1 MSAGVWQQHRGK
13 GRGAAALEAARGVAA
28 AGKALEQPQT
38 LRRPTREEA
47 LAQYHGYCAQI
58 VNDLMR
64 QFGLRQDLRD
74 DMMAEAQIGLM
85 DALER
90 FEGQHGASFSTYAY
104 YRVRGA
110 VVDGLRQA
118 GVLRRKTRLQ
128 AALLSAQAAL
138 EEEDPAR
145 AELGAEAATKYV
157 EQRVAQLGAVWLV
170 AQSDE
175 DEQGQTEEQDGA
187 EAQVLD
193 RELRG
198 TVRKCL
204 SLMPDAER
212 EVLQAIYF
220 EGKVLQEIVQG
231 RDVSRSWAC
240 RLHAKALQ
248 RFQKLWEEF
257 GSSLV

>member
-1 MSAGVWQQHRGK
+1 MSAGLLHHRSK
-13 GRGAAALEAARGVAA
+13 GRGAAALEAARATSA
-28 AGKALEQPQT
+28 AGKSLEAPQP
-38 LRRPTREEA
+38 LRKPTREEV
-47 LAQYHGYCAQI
+47 LRQYHGYCLQI

-85 DALER
+85 DAIER
-90 FEGQHGASFSTYAY
+90 FEGQHGATFSTYAY

-138 EEEDPAR
+138 EEDDPAR

-248 RFQKLWEEF
+248 RFQKLWEEL
-257 GSSLV
+257 GSELS

>member
-1 MSAGVWQQHRGK
+1 MSAGLLQHRSK
-13 GRGAAALEAARGVAA
+13 GRGAAALEAARATSA
-28 AGKALEQPQT
+28 AGKALETPQT
-38 LRRPTREEA
+38 LRKPTREEV
-47 LAQYHGYCAQI
+47 LRQYHGFCLQI

-64 QFGLRQDLRD
+64 QFGLRHDLRD

-85 DALER
+85 DAMDR
-90 FEGQHGASFSTYAY
+90 FEGQHGATFSTYAY

-128 AALLSAQAAL
+128 AALMIAQAAL
-138 EEEDPAR
+138 EEDDPTKTVQ
-145 AELGAEAATKYV
+145 GAEEATKYV

-170 AQSDE
+170 AQSNE

-204 SLMPDAER
+204 SMLPDAER

-240 RLHAKALQ
+240 RLHARALQ
-248 RFQKLWEEF
+248 RFQKLWEEL
-257 GSSLV
+257 GPELS